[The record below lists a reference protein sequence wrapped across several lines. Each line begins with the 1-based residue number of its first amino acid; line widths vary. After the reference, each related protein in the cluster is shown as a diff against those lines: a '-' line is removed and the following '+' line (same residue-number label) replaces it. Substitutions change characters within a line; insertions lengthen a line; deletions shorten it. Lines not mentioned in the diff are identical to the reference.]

1 MVTIVILII
10 LKMILM
16 FTVKTLVILEAKML
30 MNFYEDN
37 GDDDIDDV

>member
-16 FTVKTLVILEAKML
+16 FTVKNIC
-30 MNFYEDN
+30 
-37 GDDDIDDV
+37 DIRGKDVDEFL